1 MIDKDESQSISTLR
15 ICYFKNHLMND
26 IKISSNRSF
35 GIVFFVVFLLIA
47 LYPLIYNGEI
57 RLWSLLISFIF
68 LILGLLNSKV
78 LTPLN
83 KIWFKFGILLGKI
96 VSPIILGIIFFF
108 VVTPI
113 GLIMRILGKDL
124 LNLKF
129 NANKSYWI
137 EKRGPKSKMKN
148 QF

>member
-1 MIDKDESQSISTLR
+1 MDKTQ
-15 ICYFKNHLMND
+15 
-26 IKISSNRSF
+26 ISSNRSF

-47 LYPLIYNGEI
+47 LYPLTYGGEI
-57 RLWSLLISFIF
+57 RIWSLIISILF
-68 LILGLLNSKV
+68 LILGLLNSKI

-83 KIWFKFGILLGKI
+83 KAWFKFGIFLGKI
-96 VSPIILGIIFFF
+96 VSPIIMGIIFFL
-108 VVTPI
+108 VVSPI
-113 GLIMRILGKDL
+113 GFIMRILGKDV

-137 EKRGPKSKMKN
+137 EKTGPKSKMKN

>member
-1 MIDKDESQSISTLR
+1 MD
-15 ICYFKNHLMND
+15 D

-35 GIVFFVVFLLIA
+35 GIVFFIVFILIA
-47 LYPLIYNGEI
+47 FYPLINQDEI
-57 RLWSLLISFIF
+57 RIWSVLISLLF
-68 LILGLLNSKV
+68 LILGIINSKI

-83 KIWFKFGILLGKI
+83 KVWFKFGIFLGKI
-96 VSPIILGIIFFF
+96 ISPIVMGLIFFL

-113 GLIMRILGKDL
+113 ALLMRMLNKDL

-129 NANKSYWI
+129 SKNNSYWI
-137 EKRGPKSKMKN
+137 EKTDPKSSMKN